1 MSELS
6 QETRARWAAAA
17 RGWEAHADM
26 YRRTTMPVSAWM
38 VEAIAPQPGHT
49 VLDIAAGMGDTGFFA
64 AELIQPGGT
73 LICSDMI
80 PDMLSAAQR
89 RAEKL
94 GIRNV
99 RFRQIDAQS
108 IDQQA
113 ASVDG
118 VLCRWGYMLMPDPE
132 AALRETRRILRTGGR
147 VALAAWTAAEDN
159 PWISL
164 PIGELIARGMVEPP
178 DPSQPGQ
185 FTWGQEGLIAEHL
198 DAAGFVDYQLDVVD
212 FAFTYPSI
220 DGWWQVLVDMAHT
233 VREAAAA
240 MDADTTADLLAT
252 LREAAAAWTGED
264 GALAIP
270 ARTWVAAATV

>member
-1 MSELS
+1 MSEVN

-38 VEAIAPQPGHT
+38 VEAIAPQPGHM

-108 IDQQA
+108 IDQEA

-132 AALRETRRILRTGGR
+132 AALRETRRVLRAGAS
-147 VALAAWTAAEDN
+147 VALAAWTPAEDN

-164 PIGELIARGMVEPP
+164 PIGELIGRGLVEPP

-185 FTWGQEGLIAEHL
+185 FTWGPEGLIAEHL
-198 DAAGFVDYQLDVVD
+198 EGAGFVDYQVDVVD
-212 FAFTYPSI
+212 FAFTYPSLE
-220 DGWWQVLVDMAHT
+220 GWWQVLVDMAHT
-233 VREAAAA
+233 VREAAAG
-240 MDADTTADLLAT
+240 MDPDTTADLLAT
-252 LREAAAAWTGED
+252 LREAAAPWAGED